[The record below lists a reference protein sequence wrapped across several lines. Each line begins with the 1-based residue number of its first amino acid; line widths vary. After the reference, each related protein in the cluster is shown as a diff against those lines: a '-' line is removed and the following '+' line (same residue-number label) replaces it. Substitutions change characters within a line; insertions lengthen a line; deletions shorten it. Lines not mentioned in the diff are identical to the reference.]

1 MYNAEQFK
9 KVRHKKHEP
18 GLWFMM
24 RLLFV
29 ILLFANCSKKKP
41 VITDGL
47 RVPEG
52 YTIEKVAG
60 ADLLSYP
67 MFASFDNNGRLFVF
81 ESSGKTTNTED
92 VLANPTFVVRVLED
106 EDGDGVFDKS
116 KIFADKIPYPMG
128 GTFYQGSLYV
138 AAPPN
143 LLRFTDTDG
152 DGVADKRDIVL
163 SGWTLHHNAA
173 TLSGPFMGPDG
184 WLYMADARR
193 GFNIKTK
200 EGDSLKGKGA
210 RIWRCRPDG
219 TGLESMSGGGFDNAV
234 EIAFMPSGETIGTM
248 TYFTDPQGG
257 FRDAIM
263 HWVEGGVYPKPQEVI
278 EEDRLKLTGDLMPV
292 MTKLARVSHAGL
304 MRYRGNVLG
313 ESFNGNLFTAQFN
326 TGRIMR
332 HIITPDGAT
341 FRTADEPFV
350 QSDSLDTHL
359 TDVLED
365 ADGSLL
371 VVNTGG
377 WFIAGCPLSVV
388 AKTNVLGG
396 IFRIKKTSAPV
407 IEDPWGKKIEFKN
420 VSPQQLV
427 TYMMDERQAV
437 RDHAIE
443 EIVLKGDTAV
453 EALKK
458 SLALFKEEEKRTAA
472 VFAISRI
479 QTASAKE
486 AVRNAM
492 NDESV
497 MVRTAAVRAAGLA
510 KDKAALDK
518 LMELVQKDK
527 APVRRQAA
535 TALGQVGDEKAVQA
549 LLQAAA
555 NPDDRFVEHAIIY
568 SLIAIGK
575 AQPLIGALNDSSAN
589 KRKAALIALDQMD
602 GAPLQKSQLA
612 LFLNSNDTMLRNT
625 GIWVAM
631 HHTNW
636 SDVVV
641 NFLSKQFNAAD
652 AAGNELASIRTLM
665 EAFCGKADLQHFMG
679 TQLANAST
687 SSAKKIFLMSVI
699 AHSDVRDI
707 PQTWVTPLGNILK
720 GTDEQLRLQV
730 MSLVES
736 RRMDAM
742 NTVLNQII
750 QDPATPV
757 SFQLKAFG
765 ARLRSERELSDK
777 EFATLQKYLDSSYE
791 APVRQAAV
799 RLLTRAALSDAQ
811 LAVLAK
817 EQIPKADIFLLP
829 GLVQTFKGNKT
840 EATGKLFVTA
850 LTSATD
856 RLGNLSLPDLQELIK
871 TFPSTV
877 QVSAEPLLKTLQAQ
891 QAARLSQLQQ
901 LEASLKRGDVGEGR
915 KLFFGKATCFTCH
928 AVASEGGNFGPDLTN
943 IGEIRSKHDLLEAI
957 IYPSASF
964 AREYETSR
972 IITKTGTYTGVIK
985 EQLPNAVIIA
995 TGPGTKMSINRA
1007 EIGSIEPQNV
1017 SMMPPGLD
1025 KILNEQELANLLAYL
1040 VSLPSGL
1047 GQIKSH

>member
-1 MYNAEQFK
+1 MLNAAQLK
-9 KVRHKKHEP
+9 NLIHKSYIVY
-18 GLWFMM
+18 LYVSIQ
-24 RLLFV
+24 LLFV
-29 ILLFANCSKKKP
+29 MFLFANCGKKSP
-41 VITDGL
+41 VTTDGL

-52 YTIEKVAG
+52 YTIEKVA
-60 ADLLSYP
+60 DSSLLSYP
-67 MFASFDNNGRLFVF
+67 MFASFDNEGRLFVF
-81 ESSGKTTNTED
+81 ESSGKTTSTED
-92 VLANPTFVVRVLED
+92 VLENPTFIIRILED

-143 LLRFTDTDG
+143 LIKFTDTDG
-152 DGVADKRDIVL
+152 DGAADKRDIIL

-219 TGLESMSGGGFDNAV
+219 TGLEAMSGGGFDNAV
-234 EIAFMPSGETIGTM
+234 EIAFMPSGETLGTM

-278 EEDRLKLTGDLMPV
+278 EEDHLKLTGDLMPV

-304 MRYRGNVLG
+304 MRYRGNGLG
-313 ESFNGNLFTAQFN
+313 ETFNGNLFTAQFN

-341 FRTADEPFV
+341 FKTADEPFV

-396 IFRIKKTSAPV
+396 IFRIRKTGAAV
-407 IEDPWGKKIEFKN
+407 IEDPWGRKIEFKKLA
-420 VSPQQLV
+420 PQELV
-427 TYMMDERQAV
+427 NYMMDERQAV

-453 EALKK
+453 DVLKK
-458 SLALFKEEEKRTAA
+458 SLPLFKNEEQRAAA
-472 VFAISRI
+472 VFAISRMH
-479 QTASAKE
+479 TAFAKE
-486 AVRNAM
+486 VVRSAM
-492 NDESV
+492 NDESII
-497 MVRTAAVRAAGLA
+497 VRTAAVRATGLA
-510 KDKAALDK
+510 KDKASLDK

-535 TALGQVGDEKAVQA
+535 TALGQIADEKCIPA
-549 LLQAAA
+549 LLQAAV
-555 NPDDRFVEHAIIY
+555 NPGDRFVEHAIIY
-568 SLIAIGK
+568 ALITLGK
-575 AQPLIGALNDSSAN
+575 AQPLIDALIDSSVN
-589 KRKAALIALDQMD
+589 KRKASLIALDQMD
-602 GAPLQKSQLA
+602 GGPLQKSHLA
-612 LFLNSNDTMLRNT
+612 TFLNSSDTMLRNT
-625 GIWVAM
+625 AIWVAM
-631 HHTNW
+631 HHNNW
-636 SDVVV
+636 SDIVVSFV
-641 NFLSKQFNAAD
+641 DKRFKASDSSANS
-652 AAGNELASIRTLM
+652 LASIRTLM
-665 EAFCGKADLQHFMG
+665 EVFCEKQDMQQFIGI
-679 TQLANAST
+679 QLGNATT
-687 SSAKKIFLMSVI
+687 SSAKKIFLMDVI
-699 AHSDVRDI
+699 AHSDVREI
-707 PQTWVTPLGNILK
+707 PQVWIKPLSNLLK
-720 GTDEQLRLQV
+720 GNDDQLRLQV
-730 MSLVES
+730 MSLIES
-736 RRMDAM
+736 RRMEAM

-750 QDPATPV
+750 QDAKTPV

-765 ARLRSERELSDK
+765 ARLRSEKELSDK
-777 EFATLQKYLDSSYE
+777 EFTTLQKYLDSSYE
-791 APVRQAAV
+791 APVRQTAV
-799 RLLTRAALSDAQ
+799 RLLARASLNDAQ
-811 LAVLAK
+811 LVTLAK

-840 EATGKLFVTA
+840 EGTGQALITA
-850 LTSATD
+850 LSNAAD

-871 TFPSTV
+871 TFPSSV
-877 QVSAEPLLKTLQAQ
+877 QVAAEPLMKTLQVQ
-891 QAARLSQLQQ
+891 QATRLAQLQQ
-901 LEASLKRGDVGEGR
+901 LEASLKRGDVSEGR
-915 KLFFGKATCFTCH
+915 QLFFGKATCFTCH
-928 AVASEGGNFGPDLTN
+928 AVASQGGTFGPDLTN

-957 IYPSASF
+957 MYPSASF
-964 AREYETSR
+964 AREHETSR
-972 IITKTGTYTGVIK
+972 IITKTGSYTGIITA
-985 EQLPNAVIIA
+985 QLPDAVIIA
-995 TGPGTKMSINRA
+995 TAPGTKMSIARA
-1007 EIGSIEPQNV
+1007 EISSIEPQNV

-1025 KILNEQELANLLAYL
+1025 KILSTQEMANLLAYL

>member
-1 MYNAEQFK
+1 MKYKNHTVYQLMLMQIAS
-9 KVRHKKHEP
+9 
-18 GLWFMM
+18 
-24 RLLFV
+24 V
-29 ILLFANCSKKKP
+29 ILFTACGKKQSP
-41 VITDGL
+41 VTDGL

-81 ESSGKTTNTED
+81 ESSGKTTSTED
-92 VLANPTFVVRVLED
+92 VLENPTFVVRVLED
-106 EDGDGVFDKS
+106 VDGDGVFDKS
-116 KIFADKIPYPMG
+116 KIFADKITFPKG
-128 GTFYQGSLYV
+128 GVFYQGSLYV

-143 LLRFTDTDG
+143 LIRFTDTDG
-152 DGVADKRDIVL
+152 DGVADKRDIIL
-163 SGWTLHHNAA
+163 SGWTFHHNGA
-173 TLSGPFMGPDG
+173 TLGGPFMGADG
-184 WLYMADARR
+184 WLYITDARR

-219 TGLESMSGGGFDNAV
+219 TGLESMAGGGFDNSV
-234 EIAFMPSGETIGTM
+234 EIAFMPSGETLGTM

-278 EEDRLKLTGDLMPV
+278 EEDHLKLTGDLMPV

-304 MRYRGNVLG
+304 MRYRGNVFG
-313 ESFNGNLFTAQFN
+313 DSVNGNLFSAQFN

-341 FRTADEPFV
+341 FHTTDEPFL
-350 QSDSLDTHL
+350 QSDSLDIHL

-396 IFRIKKTSAPV
+396 IYRIKKTGAPV
-407 IEDPWGKKIEFKN
+407 TADPWGKKIDFTHAP
-420 VSPQQLV
+420 PQQLV
-427 TYMMDERQAV
+427 TYMMDERHAV

-443 EIVLKGDTAV
+443 AIVLKGDSAV

-458 SLALFKEEEKRTAA
+458 SLSLFKDEEKRAAA
-472 VFAISRI
+472 VFALYRI
-479 QTASAKE
+479 QTAAAKE

-492 NDESV
+492 NDESAI
-497 MVRTAAVRAAGLA
+497 VRTAAVRAAGLA

-535 TALGQVGDEKAVQA
+535 TALGQIADEKAVPA
-549 LLQAAA
+549 LLLAAA
-555 NPDDRFVEHAIIY
+555 DAGDRFVEHAIIY
-568 SLIAIGK
+568 SLITLK
-575 AQPLIGALNDSSAN
+575 KSQPLMDVLNDASAN

-602 GAPLQKSQLA
+602 GAPLQKDQLA
-612 LFLNSNDTMLRNT
+612 AFLNSNDTLLRNA

-636 SDVVV
+636 SDIVVS
-641 NFLSKQFNAAD
+641 FISKQFSNAD
-652 AAGNELASIRTLM
+652 SSGNQLASIRALM
-665 EAFCGKADLQHFMG
+665 ETFCSKADLQHFIG
-679 TQLANAST
+679 NQLSNTST
-687 SSAKKIFLMSVI
+687 PVAKKIFLMSVI
-699 AHSDVRDI
+699 AHSDVREI
-707 PQTWVTPLGNILK
+707 PQDWIKPLGNILK
-720 GTDEQLRLQV
+720 STDEQLRLQV
-730 MSLVES
+730 MSLIES
-736 RRMDAM
+736 KRMEAM
-742 NTVLNQII
+742 NGVLNQII
-750 QDPATPV
+750 QDPKTPV

-765 ARLRSERELSDK
+765 ARLRSEKELSDK
-777 EFATLQKYLDSSYE
+777 EFNTLQKYLDSSYE

-799 RLLTRAALSDAQ
+799 RLLSRAELNDTQ
-811 LAVLAK
+811 LATLAK
-817 EQIPKADIFLLP
+817 VQIPKADVFLLP

-840 EATGKLFVTA
+840 EAVGQALVTA
-850 LTSATD
+850 LGNASD

-871 TFPSTV
+871 TFPQTV

-901 LEASLKRGDVGEGR
+901 LEASLKRGDVSEGR
-915 KLFFGKATCFTCH
+915 QLFFGKATCFTCH
-928 AVASEGGNFGPDLTN
+928 AVESQGGVFGPDLTN

-957 IYPSASF
+957 VYPSASF
-964 AREYETSR
+964 AREHETSR
-972 IITKTGTYTGVIK
+972 IVTKTGTYTGIIT
-985 EQLPNAVIIA
+985 EQLPDGVTIA
-995 TGPGTKMSINRA
+995 TGPGTKLSIARV
-1007 EIGSIEPQNV
+1007 EISSIEPQNV

-1025 KILNEQELANLLAYL
+1025 KILNERELANLLAYL
-1040 VSLPSGL
+1040 VSLPNGL